1 MALGIVIAGRTV
13 LRRLTIPEGLT
24 TWQTLE
30 RIRRAADLT
39 GPITLKP
46 AEGALMPDTYLF
58 ARGEARD
65 AIVLR
70 MQAAMTEALDRAWA
84 ERAPNLPLR
93 WKGEALVLASIV
105 EKETGKPGERARIA
119 GVFVNRLRRGMR
131 LETRPDGDLR
141 PDRGQDVAR
150 RRLLR
155 KDLKTPHRWN
165 TYVHHGLP
173 PTPIANPGRGA
184 IEAAVR
190 PLAHDELYSSP
201 TAPAA
206 MSSRRP
212 TGSTAGR
219 CANGARSAANWSA
232 KASGR
237 RAGAGFRP
245 AGTAGGNRRNRM
257 SRRVSVGE
265 GFKPSPT
272 APGRC
277 CALDHRAFDERAAFG
292 DAAVEEGAEVEG
304 AELAVEDP
312 FGRAPAHRR
321 RLLEAVAGKAV
332 GEDEIGDFGVRPEDR
347 VVVEGVVRVV
357 AGP

>member
-1 MALGIVIAGRTV
+1 MERYLKWAVAILALSILLAAAAVGYAFHAFTREGPLPAAASIDVPKGVGLDRVIREMTQAGVIEEPALFRIWAQILGADRRIKAGEYRFPPRVSQREALGIVIAGRTV

-30 RIRRAADLT
+30 RIRRTRDLT

-70 MQAAMTEALDRAWA
+70 MQSAMTAALDRAWA
-84 ERAPNLPLR
+84 ERAPKLPLR

-131 LETRPDGDLR
+131 LETDPTVIYGLTGGKA
-141 PDRGQDVAR
+141 PLG

-165 TYVHHGLP
+165 TYVHFGLP
-173 PTPIANPGRGA
+173 PTPIANPGRKA

-190 PLAHDELYSSP
+190 PMAHDELYFVADGTGGHFFSK
-201 TAPAA
+201 TYRQHRKA
-206 MSSRRP
+206 MRKWRQIRRKLE
-212 TGSTAGR
+212 R
-219 CANGARSAANWSA
+219 
-232 KASGR
+232 
-237 RAGAGFRP
+237 
-245 AGTAGGNRRNRM
+245 
-257 SRRVSVGE
+257 E
-265 GFKPSPT
+265 GK
-272 APGRC
+272 R
-277 CALDHRAFDERAAFG
+277 
-292 DAAVEEGAEVEG
+292 
-304 AELAVEDP
+304 
-312 FGRAPAHRR
+312 
-321 RLLEAVAGKAV
+321 
-332 GEDEIGDFGVRPEDR
+332 
-347 VVVEGVVRVV
+347 
-357 AGP
+357 

>member
-1 MALGIVIAGRTV
+1 MERYLKWAVAILALSILLAAAAVGYAFHAFTRDGPLPAAASIDVPKGVGLDHVIREMKQAGVIRDPALFRIWAQILGADRRIKAGEYRFPPRVSQRVALGIVIAGRTV

-93 WKGEALVLASIV
+93 WKGEALILASIV
-105 EKETGKPGERARIA
+105 EKETGKPEERARIA
-119 GVFVNRLRRGMR
+119 GVFVNRLRRGMK
-131 LETRPDGDLR
+131 LETDPTVIYGLT
-141 PDRGQDVAR
+141 GGKTSLG

-173 PTPIANPGRGA
+173 PTPIANPGRKA

-190 PLAHDELYSSP
+190 PLAHDELYFV
-201 TAPAA
+201 ADG
-206 MSSRRP
+206 
-212 TGSTAGR
+212 TGGHVFSKTYR
-219 CANGARSAANWSA
+219 QH
-232 KASGR
+232 R
-237 RAGAGFRP
+237 RALRKWRQI
-245 AGTAGGNRRNRM
+245 RRKLER
-257 SRRVSVGE
+257 E
-265 GFKPSPT
+265 GK
-272 APGRC
+272 R
-277 CALDHRAFDERAAFG
+277 
-292 DAAVEEGAEVEG
+292 
-304 AELAVEDP
+304 
-312 FGRAPAHRR
+312 
-321 RLLEAVAGKAV
+321 
-332 GEDEIGDFGVRPEDR
+332 
-347 VVVEGVVRVV
+347 
-357 AGP
+357 